1 MDNMKKRTAAGT
13 AMALVGGAF
22 WGAFRRVRTVSVS
35 DKGDD
40 GDLAGAGAAVCVR
53 TFAAGVFPGQGCEK
67 DTFGLEK

>member
-1 MDNMKKRTAAGT
+1 MDNMNKRTAAGT
-13 AMALVGGAF
+13 AMALSLL
-22 WGAFRRVRTVSVS
+22 GAFRRVRTVSVS

>member
-13 AMALVGGAF
+13 AMAL
-22 WGAFRRVRTVSVS
+22 GAFRCVRTVSVS